1 MTWEVG
7 NARVT
12 AQRSGRGR
20 GTFLKRGADG
30 EPREGK
36 PAEEECPRPGGSA
49 GAPRLGSRGRPWG
62 QREGQR
68 GPDGP
73 VAVPGPGCAGGG
85 RRGRAGEGCRGAGRA
100 REPTRARTSWR
111 AAETYL
117 LVRDPLRL
125 LQAERAAEGAVLRHH
140 AQAAGGAHQLLG
152 IAARGHLGGHDAAP
166 QLARRPPPATRPS
179 PPRAPPRPAPP
190 ARLTAPAPNR
200 HALPG
205 AQANRRLGP
214 APSLRSPI
222 AVRAPPLP
230 PCARPPI
237 GSEGRPQLAPPPRD
251 A

>member
-179 PPRAPPRPAPP
+179 PPRSPAPPRPASEADGARAQSPRP
-190 ARLTAPAPNR
+190 AWSTGQSAS
-200 HALPG
+200 G
-205 AQANRRLGP
+205 ARPIAEVSNRRKGTSP
-214 APSLRSPI
+214 ATLRP
-222 AVRAPPLP
+222 ATNR
-230 PCARPPI
+230 
-237 GSEGRPQLAPPPRD
+237 Q
-251 A
+251 